1 MDPLLLR
8 ALLCPSEPF
17 SGAIAGFIRAW
28 RQGAAPEERPI
39 DAAIRGGLLA
49 DRLGF
54 AFAAGYRSA
63 LAALLPDGEKVASLC
78 ITEAEGGHPRAIR
91 TRLEGGDRGWVLNG
105 EKLWSTLAESGEFL
119 AILASTGWEGDRNHL
134 VLLRVP
140 VGAPGLRL
148 EPLPGLPFAPEIGHY
163 RVEMVDIPVAVERV
177 FLGDPYPRYV
187 KPFRTV
193 EDIFVAA
200 ATLAM
205 LLGQGRAWP
214 ESFRLRLLGL
224 LLVFR
229 QLSQLPPDDPGLHLA
244 LAGAQAQLQD
254 CLAAAD
260 WSALPEEVAARW
272 HRDAPLLGVA
282 GKARR
287 LRLQRA
293 RELLWPAA
301 AQPEGKA
308 F

>member
-8 ALLCPSEPF
+8 SLLCPPEPYTGDL
-17 SGAIAGFIRAW
+17 SGFFRTW
-28 RQGAAPEERPI
+28 RRGASAEERPI

-49 DRLGF
+49 DRLGY

-63 LAALLPDGEKVASLC
+63 LAALLPDGEGVASLC

-91 TRLEGGDRGWVLNG
+91 TRVELGERSLLLNG
-105 EKLWSTLAESGEFL
+105 EKLWSTLAESGDYL
-119 AILASTGWEGDRNHL
+119 AVVASTGWVGDQNRL
-134 VLLRVP
+134 ALLRVP
-140 VGAPGLRL
+140 VGSPGLRL
-148 EPLPGLPFAPEIGHY
+148 ERLAELPFAPEIGHY
-163 RVEMVDIPVAVERV
+163 RVEMVDVQVPLEMV
-177 FLGDPYPRYV
+177 FLGEAYPRYV

-193 EDIFVAA
+193 EDIFVS
-200 ATLAM
+200 ATTLSM

-214 ESFRLRLLGL
+214 EPFRLRLLSL

-229 QLSQLPPDDPGLHLA
+229 QFSALPPEDPGLHVA

-260 WSALPEEVAARW
+260 WSVLPEEVAARW

-282 GKARR
+282 GKARK
-287 LRLQRA
+287 LRLERA
-293 RELLWPAA
+293 RELIWPGA
-301 AQPEGKA
+301 PREKSR
-308 F
+308 